1 MISSRVG
8 ICWPLSRRICLYLIK
23 DQERATGSTDE
34 ARDDNDLFLEDFEA
48 IVLAT
53 MGTGVGDPTGVS
65 AEETW

>member
-1 MISSRVG
+1 VYG
-8 ICWPLSRRICLYLIK
+8 I
-23 DQERATGSTDE
+23 AAGSTDE

-65 AEETW
+65 AEETL